1 MLLRESGR
9 HDGVAHHYESI
20 NGEDLE
26 SASVPDADVLLAYG
40 EAFHS
45 GDRYA
50 LRATRDALASQL
62 GEAALVDAA
71 ATIAIFN
78 AVVRIADATGI
89 ELEAYKV
96 DGAADLRE
104 QLGIDAFRAHD

>member
-9 HDGVAHHYESI
+9 HDGVEHHYESI

-26 SASVPDADVLLAYG
+26 SASVTHADVLLAFG

-50 LRATRDALASQL
+50 LRSTRDDLLSQL

-71 ATIAIFN
+71 ATVAIFN

-96 DGAADLRE
+96 EGAADLR
-104 QLGIDAFRAHD
+104 QRLGIDAFRAGD